1 MVARFLA
8 PDLTQLSPAALIE
21 EIDAE
26 AILAAQK
33 AFILARWD
41 EVRQTRPDLPALD
54 TLGLETEPMTIL
66 LEAFAYRE
74 TLLRALVNDKAR
86 AVLLAYATGSDLEH
100 LGALFATY
108 RMAMVPASDGVE
120 AVMETD
126 DRFRR
131 RIQLAPEAFSCAGP
145 RGAYIYFALTLD
157 SSIIDAHAFC
167 PSDGRVDVM
176 VAAADGGEVSDD
188 VIAALV
194 ERFHRD
200 DTVPLTDVITV
211 RRAEVVPYSVSL
223 TLGFPRGPDPVLIQS
238 AAEAAVRAYAAERYR
253 INTTVFR
260 AGLTAAAK
268 VGGVENVIVTSPAAD
283 IVCGDSQIPL
293 MTDVQFTVAVSNE

>member
-1 MVARFLA
+1 VV
-8 PDLTQLSPAALIE
+8 
-21 EIDAE
+21 
-26 AILAAQK
+26 
-33 AFILARWD
+33 LARWE

-108 RMAMVPASDGVE
+108 RMVVVPASDGVE
-120 AVMETD
+120 AVTETD

-157 SSIIDAHAFC
+157 PSIVDAHAFC
-167 PSDGRVDVM
+167 RSDGRVDVM

-194 ERFHRD
+194 DRFHRD

-211 RRAEVVPYSVSL
+211 RRAKVVPYSVSL

-238 AAEAAVRAYAAERYR
+238 AAESAVRAYATERYR

-260 AGLTAAAK
+260 SKNRPAGR
-268 VGGVENVIVTSPAAD
+268 ND
-283 IVCGDSQIPL
+283 IVHPERERRICHPPSSRQSDDICGRDKEL
-293 MTDVQFTVAVSNE
+293 NE